1 LNAPPVARR
10 LIASPAT
17 LSARPPDRQAAP
29 GIGGVDDFAG
39 PAGQDARVR
48 AQLGTVL
55 AVLAVLAALAG
66 AVVAVV
72 RLRARRGI
80 ATTMQRA
87 TYDVLHTA
95 SLAAEP
101 LRGGLTPA
109 SAAKAARHLRTLVGS
124 VGLAVV
130 DGGRLLAVDGR
141 GGHHGDQL
149 MAAAQKAVLARRSA
163 VLTVSDLPCDR
174 VDCVV
179 RGAVIAPLAV
189 GAQAGGTAG
198 GSTAAGTQ
206 AGGGAALV
214 AVADDQPAPGL
225 VQAALEAARWAGSQ
239 LALAELDSQRERL
252 ARAEV
257 RALRAQISPHFIY
270 NALTAIAS
278 FVRTDPE
285 RARELILEF
294 AEFTRYSF
302 RAHGDFTTLA
312 EELRSI
318 DRYLTIER
326 ARFGDRLQVKLRIAP
341 EVLPVS
347 LPFLCLQPLVEN
359 AVRHGLSRKPGV
371 GMVSIEARDA
381 GAECH
386 ITVEDDGVGMDPE
399 VLAAGAH
406 ESTGGD
412 DAGQHVGLSNVD
424 ERLRSVFGDHFGLVV
439 ETAPGAGT
447 KVSMRVPKF
456 HPGVRS

>member
-1 LNAPPVARR
+1 M
-10 LIASPAT
+10 
-17 LSARPPDRQAAP
+17 
-29 GIGGVDDFAG
+29 
-39 PAGQDARVR
+39 
-48 AQLGTVL
+48 L
-55 AVLAVLAALAG
+55 AVLVLAAALAA
-66 AVVAVV
+66 AVL
-72 RLRARRGI
+72 RLRARQGI
-80 ATTMQRA
+80 ATAMQRA

-101 LRGGLTPA
+101 LRGGLTAA
-109 SAAKAARHLRTLVGS
+109 SATRAARHLRTLVGS
-124 VGLAVV
+124 VGLIVADAEKVLAC
-130 DGGRLLAVDGR
+130 DGGGEHHADQLLA
-141 GGHHGDQL
+141 
-149 MAAAQKAVLARRSA
+149 AARRVIVAQRSA
-163 VLTVSDLPCDR
+163 VLTEADLPCDR

-179 RGAVIAPLAV
+179 RGAVVVPLIAPRRRA
-189 GAQAGGTAG
+189 
-198 GSTAAGTQ
+198 S
-206 AGGGAALV
+206 AALI

-225 VQAALEAARWAGSQ
+225 VQAARETARWAGSQ
-239 LALAELDSQRERL
+239 LAVAELDSSRERL

-302 RAHGDFTTLA
+302 RQHGEFTTLA

-326 ARFGDRLQVKLRIAP
+326 ARFGDRLQVRLQIAP
-341 EVLPVS
+341 EVLPVG

-399 VLAAGAH
+399 SLAAGVAEAPTRDGEGPH
-406 ESTGGD
+406 LGR
-412 DAGQHVGLSNVD
+412 ANVD
-424 ERLRSVFGDHFGLVV
+424 ERRRAVVGDPLGLVV
-439 ETAPGAGT
+439 ETALGAGT
-447 KVSMRVPKF
+447 KVSIRVPKF
-456 HPGVRS
+456 HPGVRAS

>member
-1 LNAPPVARR
+1 M
-10 LIASPAT
+10 
-17 LSARPPDRQAAP
+17 
-29 GIGGVDDFAG
+29 
-39 PAGQDARVR
+39 AGQV
-48 AQLGTVL
+48 GSVL
-55 AVLAVLAALAG
+55 AVLAVLAGLAA

-80 ATTMQRA
+80 ATAMQRA

-95 SLAAEP
+95 ALAAEP
-101 LRGGLTPA
+101 LRGGLT
-109 SAAKAARHLRTLVGS
+109 AATAGKAIRHLRALVGA
-124 VGLAVV
+124 VGLAID
-130 DGGRLLAVDGR
+130 DGERCLAFDGS
-141 GGHHGDQL
+141 GSHHGAQFT
-149 MAAAQKAVLARRSA
+149 AAARRALTTHRSVVLAAR
-163 VLTVSDLPCDR
+163 DLPCDR

-179 RGAVIAPLAV
+179 RGAVVAPLA
-189 GAQAGGTAG
+189 GPDGRAT
-198 GSTAAGTQ
+198 
-206 AGGGAALV
+206 AALV
-214 AVADDQPAPGL
+214 AVADDHPVPGL
-225 VQAALEAARWAGSQ
+225 VQASAEAARWAGSQ
-239 LALAELDSQRERL
+239 IALAELDSSRERL

-302 RAHGDFTTLA
+302 RAHGEFTTLA

-326 ARFGDRLQVKLRIAP
+326 ARFGDRLQVRLQIAP
-341 EVLPVS
+341 EVLPVG

-386 ITVEDDGVGMDPE
+386 ITVEDDGVGMDPA
-399 VLAAGAH
+399 VFAPVPA
-406 ESTGGD
+406 STSGRVDTD
-412 DAGQHVGLSNVD
+412 DGQHVGLTNVD
-424 ERLRSVFGDHFGLVV
+424 ERLRSVFGDQFGLVV

-456 HPGVRS
+456 HPGVRA

>member
-1 LNAPPVARR
+1 M
-10 LIASPAT
+10 
-17 LSARPPDRQAAP
+17 
-29 GIGGVDDFAG
+29 
-39 PAGQDARVR
+39 
-48 AQLGTVL
+48 L
-55 AVLAVLAALAG
+55 AVVAVLAALAA
-66 AVVAVV
+66 AVVAAV

-80 ATTMQRA
+80 ATAMQRA

-95 SLAAEP
+95 ALAADP
-101 LRGGLTPA
+101 LRAGLSPGT
-109 SAAKAARHLRTLVGS
+109 AAKAARHLRTLVGAA
-124 VGLAVV
+124 GLTIA
-130 DGGRLLAVDGR
+130 DGQRCLAFDGR
-141 GGHHGDQL
+141 GSHHSDQFT
-149 MAAAQKAVLARRSA
+149 AAAARALDSHRSI
-163 VLTVSDLPCDR
+163 VLTASDLPCDQ
-174 VDCVV
+174 VDCIV
-179 RGAVIAPLAV
+179 RGAVVAPLSGQVTAV
-189 GAQAGGTAG
+189 
-198 GSTAAGTQ
+198 
-206 AGGGAALV
+206 LV
-214 AVADDQPAPGL
+214 AVADDHPAPGL
-225 VQAALEAARWAGSQ
+225 VQATLETARWAGSQ
-239 LALAELDSQRERL
+239 LALAELDSSRERL

-326 ARFGDRLQVKLRIAP
+326 ARFGDRLQVRLQIAP
-341 EVLPVS
+341 EVLPVG

-386 ITVEDDGVGMDPE
+386 ITVEDDGVGMDPA
-399 VLAAGAH
+399 VFAAGMP
-406 ESTGGD
+406 ETD
-412 DAGQHVGLSNVD
+412 DGQHVGLANVD
-424 ERLRSVFGDHFGLVV
+424 ERLRSVFGDGFGLVV

-456 HPGVRS
+456 HPGVRA

>member
-1 LNAPPVARR
+1 MRTDLP
-10 LIASPAT
+10 
-17 LSARPPDRQAAP
+17 
-29 GIGGVDDFAG
+29 
-39 PAGQDARVR
+39 
-48 AQLGTVL
+48 TVL
-55 AVLAVLAALAG
+55 AVLALVTALAG

-72 RLRARRGI
+72 RLRGRRGI
-80 ATTMQRA
+80 ATAMQRA

-95 SLAAEP
+95 SLAAAP
-101 LRGGLTPA
+101 LRGGLTVA
-109 SAAKAARHLRTLVGS
+109 SAAKSARHLRALVGAA
-124 VGLAVV
+124 GLVIV
-130 DGGRLLAVDGR
+130 DSGTILAYDGR
-141 GGHHGDQL
+141 GQHHGEQL
-149 MAAAQKAVLARRSA
+149 VSAARRAVSGQRSA
-163 VLTVSDLPCDR
+163 VLTEKDLPCDR

-179 RGAVIAPLAV
+179 RGAVVAPLTAP
-189 GAQAGGTAG
+189 GGR
-198 GSTAAGTQ
+198 GT
-206 AGGGAALV
+206 AALV
-214 AVADDQPAPGL
+214 AVADDHPAPGL
-225 VQAALEAARWAGSQ
+225 VQATLETARWAGSQ
-239 LALAELDSQRERL
+239 LALAELDSSRERL

-302 RAHGDFTTLA
+302 RAHGEFTTLA

-326 ARFGDRLQVKLRIAP
+326 ARFGDRLQVRLQIAP
-341 EVLPVS
+341 EVLPVG

-399 VLAAGAH
+399 TLAAGVAEAAAGH
-406 ESTGGD
+406 GE
-412 DAGQHVGLSNVD
+412 GQHVGLSNVD
-424 ERLRSVFGDHFGLVV
+424 ERLRAVFGDQFGRVV
-439 ETAPGAGT
+439 ETALGAGT
-447 KVSMRVPKF
+447 KVSMRIPKF
-456 HPGVRS
+456 HPEVRA

>member
-1 LNAPPVARR
+1 MTANL
-10 LIASPAT
+10 
-17 LSARPPDRQAAP
+17 
-29 GIGGVDDFAG
+29 
-39 PAGQDARVR
+39 
-48 AQLGTVL
+48 
-55 AVLAVLAALAG
+55 LAALSVVALVAALVG
-66 AVVAVV
+66 ALYAVV
-72 RLRARRGI
+72 RLRSRTGI
-80 ATTMQRA
+80 ATAAQRA
-87 TYDVLHTA
+87 TYEVLHIGA
-95 SLAAEP
+95 LAAEP
-101 LRGGLTPA
+101 LQAGLTPA
-109 SAAKAARHLRTLVGS
+109 GSAKAVRHLRSLTGAVGFAIAS
-124 VGLAVV
+124 PDGILAFDGEGEHHADQLAVV
-130 DGGRLLAVDGR
+130 AAKVVASGRSLVLGTRDLAC
-141 GGHHGDQL
+141 
-149 MAAAQKAVLARRSA
+149 
-163 VLTVSDLPCDR
+163 DL
-174 VDCVV
+174 VDCAV
-179 RGAVIAPLAV
+179 RGAVVVPIDR
-189 GAQAGGTAG
+189 GGGGTQG
-198 GSTAAGTQ
+198 
-206 AGGGAALV
+206 ALV
-214 AVADDQPAPGL
+214 AVSDRSVAPGL
-225 VQAALEAARWAGSQ
+225 VQATMETSRWVAAQ
-239 LALAELDSQRERL
+239 LALAELDSSRARL

-270 NALTAIAS
+270 NALNAIAS

-326 ARFGDRLQVKLRIAP
+326 ARFGDRLQVRLQIAP
-341 EVLPVS
+341 EVLPVG

-386 ITVEDDGVGMDPE
+386 ITVEDDGVGMDPAVFAPGRPE
-399 VLAAGAH
+399 
-406 ESTGGD
+406 TD
-412 DAGQHVGLSNVD
+412 DGQHVGLTNVD

-456 HPGVRS
+456 HPQVRA

>member
-1 LNAPPVARR
+1 MGAR
-10 LIASPAT
+10 T
-17 LSARPPDRQAAP
+17 
-29 GIGGVDDFAG
+29 
-39 PAGQDARVR
+39 
-48 AQLGTVL
+48 GTVV
-55 AVLAVLAALAG
+55 AVLAVLLALAA
-66 AVVAVV
+66 AVLAVV
-72 RLRARRGI
+72 RLRARRGV
-80 ATTMQRA
+80 ATPQQRA

-95 SLAAEP
+95 ALAAEP
-101 LRGGLTPA
+101 LRAGLT
-109 SAAKAARHLRTLVGS
+109 AAAAGKAARHLRTLVGA
-124 VGLAVV
+124 VGLAVA
-130 DGGRLLAVDGR
+130 DTERCLAFDGR
-141 GGHHGDQL
+141 GGHHRDQL
-149 MAAAQKAVLARRSA
+149 TAAAHRAVRANRSI
-163 VLTVSDLPCDR
+163 VLSSTDLPCDR
-174 VDCVV
+174 VDCIV
-179 RGAVIAPLAV
+179 RGAVVAPLA
-189 GAQAGGTAG
+189 GPDGRATD
-198 GSTAAGTQ
+198 
-206 AGGGAALV
+206 ALA
-214 AVADDQPAPGL
+214 AVADAQPAPGF
-225 VQAALEAARWAGSQ
+225 VQATLEVARWAGSQ
-239 LALAELDSQRERL
+239 LALAELESSRERL

-302 RAHGDFTTLA
+302 RAHGEFTTLA

-326 ARFGDRLQVKLRIAP
+326 ARFGDRLQVRLQIAP
-341 EVLPVS
+341 EVLPVG

-371 GMVSIEARDA
+371 GMLSIEARDA

-386 ITVEDDGVGMDPE
+386 ITVEDDGVGMNPE
-399 VLAAGAH
+399 VLTAGATP
-406 ESTGGD
+406 EPVGD

-424 ERLRSVFGDHFGLVV
+424 ERLRSVFGDRFGLVV

-456 HPGVRS
+456 HPQVRA

>member
-1 LNAPPVARR
+1 VG
-10 LIASPAT
+10 S
-17 LSARPPDRQAAP
+17 
-29 GIGGVDDFAG
+29 
-39 PAGQDARVR
+39 
-48 AQLGTVL
+48 VL
-55 AVLAVLAALAG
+55 AVVAVVVALAG

-80 ATTMQRA
+80 ATAMQRA

-95 SLAAEP
+95 GLAAEP
-101 LRGGLTPA
+101 LRSGLTPA
-109 SAAKAARHLRTLVGS
+109 SAAKAVRHLRTLVGA
-124 VGLAVV
+124 VGLTIANAEKC
-130 DGGRLLAVDGR
+130 LAFDGR
-141 GGHHGDQL
+141 GSHHGDQFTK
-149 MAAAQKAVLARRSA
+149 AAQRAVQTKRSV
-163 VLTVSDLPCDR
+163 VLNGADLPCDR
-174 VDCVV
+174 MDCVV
-179 RGAVIAPLAV
+179 RGAVVTPLA
-189 GAQAGGTAG
+189 GPDGRAT
-198 GSTAAGTQ
+198 
-206 AGGGAALV
+206 AALV

-225 VQAALEAARWAGSQ
+225 VQATLEAARWIGSQ
-239 LALAELDSQRERL
+239 LALAELDSSRERL

-302 RAHGDFTTLA
+302 RAHGEFTTLA

-326 ARFGDRLQVKLRIAP
+326 ARFGDRLQVRLQIAP
-341 EVLPVS
+341 EVLPVG

-399 VLAAGAH
+399 ALAAGVA
-406 ESTGGD
+406 EAASGD
-412 DAGQHVGLSNVD
+412 DSGEHVGLSNVD

-439 ETAPGAGT
+439 ETAPGEGT

-456 HPGVRS
+456 HPGVRA

>member
-1 LNAPPVARR
+1 M
-10 LIASPAT
+10 
-17 LSARPPDRQAAP
+17 
-29 GIGGVDDFAG
+29 
-39 PAGQDARVR
+39 AGQI
-48 AQLGTVL
+48 GSVL
-55 AVLAVLAALAG
+55 AVAAVLAALAA
-66 AVVAVV
+66 AVVAVL

-101 LRGGLTPA
+101 LRAGLTPA
-109 SAAKAARHLRTLVGS
+109 TATKAARPLRTLVGA
-124 VGLAVV
+124 VGLSIA
-130 DGGRLLAVDGR
+130 DDERCLAFDGR
-141 GGHHGDQL
+141 GGHHTDQL
-149 MAAAQKAVLARRSA
+149 TAAARRALSARRSI
-163 VLTVSDLPCDR
+163 VLTAADLPCDR

-179 RGAVIAPLAV
+179 RGAVVAPLPDAD
-189 GAQAGGTAG
+189 GAAT
-198 GSTAAGTQ
+198 
-206 AGGGAALV
+206 AALV
-214 AVADDQPAPGL
+214 AVADEPPAPGL
-225 VQAALEAARWAGSQ
+225 VQATLETARWAGSQ
-239 LALAELDSQRERL
+239 LALAELDSSRERL

-302 RAHGDFTTLA
+302 RAHGEFTTLA

-326 ARFGDRLQVKLRIAP
+326 ARFGDRLQVRLQIAP
-341 EVLPVS
+341 EVLPVG

-371 GMVSIEARDA
+371 GMVHIEARDA

-386 ITVEDDGVGMDPE
+386 ITVEDDGVGMDPSVFGRDSPDGE
-399 VLAAGAH
+399 
-406 ESTGGD
+406 D
-412 DAGQHVGLSNVD
+412 GQHVGLVNVD
-424 ERLRSVFGDHFGLVV
+424 ERLRSVFGDHHGLVV

-456 HPGVRS
+456 HPQVRA